1 MTNTNTDG
9 ERLVKLEVKVE
20 NIEKLVTGIDSKL
33 DSILKEQGDARLNNV
48 TRGELDSELKRL
60 EQAATTGMKDLGLA
74 VEASKRRNAIQ
85 VFITGSLAALFG
97 SILTLLVVFFIDNI
111 GR

>member
-1 MTNTNTDG
+1 MTNTKTDG

-20 NIEKLVTGIDSKL
+20 NIEKLVTGIDGKL
-33 DSILKEQGDARLNNV
+33 DSILKEQSDVRVNNV
-48 TRGELDSELKRL
+48 TRAELDNEIKVLKLLFDESR
-60 EQAATTGMKDLGLA
+60 
-74 VEASKRRNAIQ
+74 KRNSTQ

-97 SILTLLVVFFIDNI
+97 SILTLLLSYFIQTI